1 MTHGPSL
8 ELNAILRKLKQ
19 FQFDFS
25 MLTQG
30 SRTTALKN
38 FCCLTQFRIQSPSF
52 AHANGKVLLVELNA
66 KQSEIENAYDKCLQ
80 DTTYSAQNPYEF
92 G

>member
-19 FQFDFS
+19 FRFDFS
-25 MLTQG
+25 MPSLMP
-30 SRTTALKN
+30 LKN
-38 FCCLTQFRIQSPSF
+38 FCCLTRFRIQSPSF